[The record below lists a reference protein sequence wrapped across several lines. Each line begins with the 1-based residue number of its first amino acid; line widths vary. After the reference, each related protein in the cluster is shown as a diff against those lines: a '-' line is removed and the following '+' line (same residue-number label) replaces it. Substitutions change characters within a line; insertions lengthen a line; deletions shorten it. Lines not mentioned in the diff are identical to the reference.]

1 MSKVKILLILTIF
14 TLTSCSPK
22 IKTNL
27 DLVPLIPIPNNSTS
41 LGTSFVVKEK
51 TKLSFDKSNKDLK
64 LISKNFRKVWKVVS
78 SYDLSSDQAHSEI
91 LIEIDNSKITDEE
104 AYILEISKNNI
115 KLIGSSS
122 EAVFRGVK
130 TLEQLLRLQYLTKSI
145 DKPITIPTGIISDK
159 PKYSYRGSMLDVAR
173 HFFSVDDVKNYIDLL
188 AMYKFNYLHLHLSDD
203 QGWRI
208 EIKSWPN
215 LTEHGGSTEVG
226 GSSGGFYTQSEYMEI
241 VEYALQNYITIIPE
255 IDIPGHTNAA
265 LASYSELN
273 CNNKPTKLYT
283 GTEVGF
289 SSLCLEREETFK
301 FLDDVIREITNLTPG
316 PYFHIGG
323 DETHATSEQDYL
335 VFIKSTLEIV
345 KKYGK
350 TGMGWADIAKA
361 QIPQSTLIQY
371 WSRTD
376 KDSIR
381 NEKGIQEVLIGT
393 DKGANIVMSPANL
406 SYMDMK
412 YNDSTKLGLTWA
424 GIINIKKG
432 YDWLPENLIP
442 VNKNRI
448 LGIEAPLWTET
459 AKNFNELT
467 FLAFPRI
474 IGYSEI
480 GWSQTSQ
487 RKWIDYKKRLAQHG
501 KLLKNL
507 SIVFYESPMIDWK

>member
-1 MSKVKILLILTIF
+1 M
-14 TLTSCSPK
+14 
-22 IKTNL
+22 
-27 DLVPLIPIPNNSTS
+27 
-41 LGTSFVVKEK
+41 
-51 TKLSFDKSNKDLK
+51 
-64 LISKNFRKVWKVVS
+64 
-78 SYDLSSDQAHSEI
+78 
-91 LIEIDNSKITDEE
+91 
-104 AYILEISKNNI
+104 
-115 KLIGSSS
+115 
-122 EAVFRGVK
+122 
-130 TLEQLLRLQYLTKSI
+130 
-145 DKPITIPTGIISDK
+145 
-159 PKYSYRGSMLDVAR
+159 
-173 HFFSVDDVKNYIDLL
+173 
-188 AMYKFNYLHLHLSDD
+188 HLSDD

-208 EIKSWPN
+208 EIKSWPK
-215 LTEHGGSTEVG
+215 LTEYGGSTQVG
-226 GSSGGFYTQSEYMEI
+226 GKPGGFYTQSEYVEI
-241 VEYALQNYITIIPE
+241 INYAEENYITIVPE
-255 IDIPGHTNAA
+255 IDIPGHTNSA

-273 CNNKPTKLYT
+273 CNNKATKLYT

-335 VFIKSTLEIV
+335 IFIKSTLEIV

-361 QIPQSTLIQY
+361 QIPKSTLIQY

-381 NEKGIQEVLIGT
+381 NKKGIQEVLMGV
-393 DKGANIVMSPANL
+393 DKGANIVMSPASL

-424 GIINIKKG
+424 GIINTKKA

-442 VNKNRI
+442 RNKNRI

-459 AKNFNELT
+459 AENFEELT

-487 RKWIDYKKRLAQHG
+487 RKWIDYRERLAHHG

>member
-1 MSKVKILLILTIF
+1 MTDFRILLIIII
-14 TLTSCSPK
+14 LTSCSPK
-22 IKTNL
+22 TKTNL
-27 DLVPLIPIPNNSTS
+27 DLVPLIPIPNNTTS
-41 LGTSFVVKEK
+41 GGTSFVVKEK

-64 LISKNFRKVWKVVS
+64 VISQNFIEVWNSVT
-78 SYDLSSDQAHSEI
+78 SYELSLDQARSEI
-91 LIEIDNSKITDEE
+91 LIEIDSSKVTDEE
-104 AYILEISKNNI
+104 AYTLDIKTKNI
-115 KLIGSSS
+115 KITGASSK
-122 EAVFRGVK
+122 AIFRGIK
-130 TLEQLLRLQYLTKSI
+130 TLEQILRLQTLDTPLI
-145 DKPITIPTGIISDK
+145 IPTGIISDK
-159 PKYSYRGSMLDVAR
+159 PKFNYRGAMLDVAR
-173 HFFSVDDVKNYIDLL
+173 HFFSVDEVKKYIDLMAL
-188 AMYKFNYLHLHLSDD
+188 YKFNFLHLHLSDD

-215 LTEHGGSTEVG
+215 LTEYGGSTEVG
-226 GSSGGFYTQSEYMEI
+226 GKDGGFYTQSQYTEI
-241 VEYALQNYITIIPE
+241 IQYAAENYITIIPE

-265 LASYSELN
+265 LASYPELN
-273 CNNKPTKLYT
+273 CNGKATDLYT
-283 GTEVGF
+283 GINVGF
-289 SSLCLEREETFK
+289 SSLCLERGETFK
-301 FLDDVIREITNLTPG
+301 FLDDVIREISLLTPG

-323 DETHATSEQDYL
+323 DETDSTSEQDYL

-350 TGMGWADIAKA
+350 TGMGWADISKA
-361 QIPQSTLIQY
+361 QIPESTLIQY

-381 NEKGIQEVLIGT
+381 NENGIQEVLMGI
-393 DKGANIVMSPANL
+393 DKRANLVMSPANL

-424 GIINIKKG
+424 GIINIKKA

-442 VNKNRI
+442 RNKNQI

-459 AKNFNELT
+459 AENFEELT

-480 GWSQTSQ
+480 GWSQSSQ
-487 RKWIDYKKRLAQHG
+487 RKWIDYKERLAHHG

>member
-1 MSKVKILLILTIF
+1 MSNLRILFILFFIF
-14 TLTSCSPK
+14 TSCSPK

-27 DLVPLIPIPNNSTS
+27 DLVPLIPIPNSSTS
-41 LGTSFVVKEK
+41 RGASFVITEK

-64 LISKNFRKVWKVVS
+64 LISQNFREVWRS
-78 SYDLSSDQAHSEI
+78 ITSYDLSLDQTRSEI
-91 LIEIDNSKITDEE
+91 LIEIDNSKLTDKE
-104 AYILEISKNNI
+104 AYVLDISKNNI
-115 KLIGSSS
+115 KLIGSSA
-122 EAVFRGVK
+122 EAVFRGIK
-130 TLEQLLRLQYLTKSI
+130 TLEQLLRLQHSIKLI
-145 DKPITIPTGIISDK
+145 DKPIIIPTGKISDK

-188 AMYKFNYLHLHLSDD
+188 ALYKFNYLHLHLSDD

-208 EIKSWPN
+208 EIKSWPK
-215 LTEHGGSTEVG
+215 LTEYGGSTQVG
-226 GSSGGFYTQSEYMEI
+226 GKPGGFYTQSEYVEI
-241 VEYALQNYITIIPE
+241 INYAEENYITIIPE
-255 IDIPGHTNAA
+255 IDIPGHTNSA

-273 CNNKPTKLYT
+273 CNNKATKLYT

-335 VFIKSTLEIV
+335 IFIKSTLEIV

-361 QIPQSTLIQY
+361 QIPKSTLIQY

-381 NEKGIQEVLIGT
+381 NKKAIQEVLIGV
-393 DKGANIVMSPANL
+393 DKGANIVMSPASL
-406 SYMDMK
+406 AYMDMK

-424 GIINIKKG
+424 GIINTKKA

-442 VNKNRI
+442 RNKNRI

-459 AKNFNELT
+459 AENFEELT

-487 RKWIDYKKRLAQHG
+487 RKWIDYRERLAHHG